1 MPVPGEAPFL
11 PFIRPLNAAGFRYMV
26 TGSIA
31 AMKYG
36 EMRTT
41 NDVDLVLFLPLAK
54 VRELEKLF
62 PLEEFYCPPAE
73 VLAIEARRATE
84 GHFNL
89 IHHASGFKA
98 DVYLTGNDQLR
109 IWGLSQSE
117 VIDYDGEPVP
127 LAPPEYVIA
136 RKLEFFRS
144 GGSEKHVRDIRA
156 MLEIS
161 GDQIDQQLLAEKI
174 ADLGLQKVWEQIK
187 G

>member
-1 MPVPGEAPFL
+1 MPAPDEAPFL
-11 PFIRPLNAAGFRYMV
+11 PFVRPLNAAGFRYMV

-31 AMKYG
+31 AMNYG
-36 EMRTT
+36 ELRTT
-41 NDVDLVLFLPLAK
+41 NDIDLVLFLPPAK
-54 VRELEKLF
+54 VADLEKLF

-73 VLAIEARRATE
+73 VLAIEVSRAAE

-98 DVYLTGNDQLR
+98 DVYLTGNDKLR
-109 IWGLSQSE
+109 IWALGQCE
-117 VIDYDGEPVP
+117 IVDFDGVPVP
-127 LAPPEYVIA
+127 MAPPEYVIV
-136 RKLEFFRS
+136 RKLEFFRA

-174 ADLGLQKVWEQIK
+174 ADLGLQKVWEQIM